1 LNRSADRATAEAGA
15 ATFLEAGI
23 APEFREGALVH
34 LAGKKNLRLLAVEMH
49 APDSARAPMGRDL
62 RRVRGGLLAQDW
74 DAIDLIDEGPKVA
87 PSRPPTEAEWRALRF
102 AWTVCRYVRSNGI
115 VFARDRQTV
124 GIGSGQTNRVEAV
137 RLAARQAGER
147 ARGAALASE
156 AFFPF
161 PDAIEAAAAA
171 GISAVIQPGGSIR
184 DEQATA
190 AAAAPA
196 LASDSPG

>member
-124 GIGSGQTNRVEAV
+124 GIGSGQTNRVESV
-137 RLAARQAGER
+137 RLAAQQAGAR
-147 ARGAALASE
+147 ARGGRRPGLRSLL
-156 AFFPF
+156 PF
-161 PDAIEAAAAA
+161 PRCHRGSGRRWDLGGDPARRLYPRRA
-171 GISAVIQPGGSIR
+171 GHRGRGR
-184 DEQATA
+184 R
-190 AAAAPA
+190 
-196 LASDSPG
+196 